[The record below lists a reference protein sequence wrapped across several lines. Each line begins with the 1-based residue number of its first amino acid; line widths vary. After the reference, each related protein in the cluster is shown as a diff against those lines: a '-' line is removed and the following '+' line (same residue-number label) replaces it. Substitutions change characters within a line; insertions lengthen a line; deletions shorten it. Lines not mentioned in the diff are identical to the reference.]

1 MNSKKVQTLAAAVL
15 TFLLL
20 IYVGYQV
27 YLTNHKGIV
36 TETAMYGTVSDTLQA
51 RGFAIRDEKVITDSY
66 NGVLT
71 YRVAD
76 GTRVSQGGV
85 IADIFTSEN
94 DAAAQ
99 NKIDR
104 IDREIANLR

>member
-51 RGFAIRDEKVITDSY
+51 RALPFGTKKLSPIPIT
-66 NGVLT
+66 V
-71 YRVAD
+71 
-76 GTRVSQGGV
+76 
-85 IADIFTSEN
+85 F
-94 DAAAQ
+94 
-99 NKIDR
+99 
-104 IDREIANLR
+104 